1 MLIDDAQIQLR
12 VDRKAAHFRA
22 EASGGT
28 VQLVAS
34 PLQVSAR
41 CQVEPDFSYRIAP
54 EDFMSRTSPRDAP
67 WKLGFMQV
75 QILETAWA
83 YYRGA
88 QSADGCQLN
97 GRPVRGFRLA
107 ALSVNGSEGQVVLAS
122 SRHRAEEANPER
134 RRERHEWRSR

>member
-1 MLIDDAQIQLR
+1 MPIDDAPIQLR
-12 VDRKAAHFRA
+12 VDRKPAHFRA

-67 WKLGFMQV
+67 
-75 QILETAWA
+75 
-83 YYRGA
+83 
-88 QSADGCQLN
+88 CQLN